1 MAETRF
7 NLIFKGEVE
16 PGYNQDVVRCTLESL
31 FEFDSENQVD
41 FFSGQPV
48 VLGENMNATTANSF
62 KQALTDAGIATLL
75 LAANDTDADEDVKS
89 RRLVQRRIN
98 TARRARV
105 RIAAFLP
112 DRRQGLD
119 RRP

>member
-7 NLIFKGEVE
+7 NLIFEGEVE
-16 PGYNQDVVRCTLESL
+16 PGYNQDGVRCILESL
-31 FEFDSENQVD
+31 FEFDAEDQVD

-48 VLGENMNATTANSF
+48 ILGENMNATTANSF

-75 LAANDTDADEDVKS
+75 LAANDTDADEGSKS
-89 RRLVQRRIN
+89 RRLVHRRIN
-98 TARRARV
+98 TERSARIRTSA
-105 RIAAFLP
+105 ILP
-112 DRRQGLD
+112 DRREGLG